1 MSESMNDSIS
11 NLSELSES
19 SRAIAWERYQIL
31 RPHLEDAVPLK
42 RVALDA
48 GIPFRTAQRW
58 VANYKKSGLA
68 GLCRGER
75 KDSGTHRVIHDEVKK
90 LIEGLALQKPAMSI
104 ATIHRQVTDWCNR
117 SQIAAPSYSTVYGM
131 IRNLDPALM
140 TLAQSGTKA
149 YKQTFE
155 LLHRHEA
162 EKPNA
167 IWQADHTLL
176 DIWIKD
182 EKEQPVRPWLT
193 VIMDDYSR
201 AIAGYYISFSAPSAL
216 QTALALKQGIWRK
229 NNPSWH
235 ICGIPEILYTDH
247 GSDFTSHHIEQVCLD
262 LKIQLIFSTVGEPRG
277 RGKIERFFRTV
288 NQLLLA
294 KLPGYAPPGHK
305 SPNPVLNFNELDR
318 EFARFLIEYHQI
330 EHSQTK
336 EAPQKRWNGLG
347 FLPQLPESVEKLDL
361 LLLTIKDTRRIQRD
375 GIKFQGLRYTDP
387 LLANYIGED
396 VSIRYDPRDMTE
408 IRVYYQSKFLCR
420 VICPDL
426 STETVTLKEIKAARN
441 QRRKQLK
448 QQIKDRVSIVDALMG
463 NKKPTSLTNP
473 EPEKIATN
481 KPKKPALKR
490 YYND

>member
-1 MSESMNDSIS
+1 MNDSLS
-11 NLSELSES
+11 NLSELPES

-31 RPHLEDAVPLK
+31 RPHLEDTVPLS
-42 RVALDA
+42 RVVKDA
-48 GIPFRTAQRW
+48 GIPLRTAQRW
-58 VANYKKSGLA
+58 VANYKKLGLA
-68 GLCRGER
+68 GLCRSKR
-75 KDSGTHRVIHDEVKK
+75 KDSGTHRVVNLEVQK

-104 ATIHRQVTDWCNR
+104 ATIHRRVRDWCVH
-117 SQIAAPSYSTVYGM
+117 SEITVPSYETVYGI
-131 IRNLDPALM
+131 IRNLDPALV
-140 TLAQSGTKA
+140 TLAHEGTKA
-149 YKQTFE
+149 YKQTFD
-155 LLHRHEA
+155 LLHRHNA
-162 EKPNA
+162 EKSNA

-176 DIWIKD
+176 DIWIKN

-294 KLPGYAPPGHK
+294 KLPGYAPSGHK

-318 EFARFLIEYHQI
+318 EFERFLIEYHQI

-336 EAPQKRWNGLG
+336 EAPQKRWDSKG
-347 FLPQLPESVEKLDL
+347 FLPQLPESLEKLDL
-361 LLLTIKDTRRIQRD
+361 LLLTIRDTRRIQRD

-420 VICPDL
+420 AICPDL
-426 STETVTLKEIKAARN
+426 STETVTLKEIKAARL

-463 NKKPTSLTNP
+463 NKKQSSMANF
-473 EPEKIATN
+473 EPETPSTN
-481 KPKKPALKR
+481 KPQKPALKR
-490 YYND
+490 YYNE

>member
-1 MSESMNDSIS
+1 MNEEESH
-11 NLSELSES
+11 LSELPES
-19 SRAIAWERYQIL
+19 SRTKCWERYQIL
-31 RPHLEDAVPLK
+31 RPHLEDGVPLR
-42 RVALDA
+42 RVAIDA
-48 GIPFRTAQRW
+48 DIPFRTAQRW

-68 GLCRGER
+68 GLCRSGR
-75 KDSGTHRVIHDEVKK
+75 KDNGTHRGINDEVKQ

-104 ATIHRQVTDWCNR
+104 ATIHRRVSDWCNS
-117 SQIAAPSYSTVYGM
+117 SQIATPSYSTVYG
-131 IRNLDPALM
+131 IINQIDPALM
-140 TLAQSGTKA
+140 TLAHSGTKA

-155 LLHRHEA
+155 LLHRHNA

-176 DIWIKD
+176 DIWIKN

-201 AIAGYYISFSAPSAL
+201 AVAGYYISFNAPSAL
-216 QTALALKQGIWRK
+216 QTALALRQGIWRK
-229 NNPSWH
+229 NNPAWH

-305 SPNPVLNFNELDR
+305 SLNPVLNFNQLED
-318 EFARFLIEYHQI
+318 EFERFLLEYHQT

-336 EAPQKRWNGLG
+336 KAPQKRWNNGG
-347 FLPQLPESVEKLDL
+347 FLPQMPESIEKLDL
-361 LLLTIKDTRRIQRD
+361 LLLTIRETRRIQRD
-375 GIKFQGLRYTDP
+375 GIKFQSLRYTDP

-396 VSIRYDPRDMTE
+396 ISIRYDPRDMAE
-408 IRVYYQSKFLCR
+408 IRVYHQNKFLCR
-420 VICPDL
+420 AICPEL

-441 QRRKQLK
+441 LRRKQLK
-448 QQIKDRVSIVDALMG
+448 QQIKNRVSIVDALMG
-463 NKKPTSLTNP
+463 NPHSSSVTDPIP
-473 EPEKIATN
+473 EINESSP
-481 KPKKPALKR
+481 PKKHKLKL
-490 YYND
+490 YFNE

>member
-1 MSESMNDSIS
+1 MNDSLS
-11 NLSELSES
+11 NLSELPES

-31 RPHLEDAVPLK
+31 RPHLEDTVPLS
-42 RVALDA
+42 RVVKDA
-48 GIPFRTAQRW
+48 GIPLRTAQRW
-58 VANYKKSGLA
+58 VANYKKLGLA
-68 GLCRGER
+68 GLCRSKR
-75 KDSGTHRVIHDEVKK
+75 KDSGTHRVVNLEVQK

-104 ATIHRQVTDWCNR
+104 ATIHRRVRDWCLR
-117 SQIAAPSYSTVYGM
+117 SEITVPSYETVYGI
-131 IRNLDPALM
+131 IRNLDPALV
-140 TLAQSGTKA
+140 TLAHEGTKA
-149 YKQTFE
+149 YKQTFD
-155 LLHRHEA
+155 LLHRHHA
-162 EKPNA
+162 EKSNA

-247 GSDFTSHHIEQVCLD
+247 GSDFTSHHTSQVCLD

-294 KLPGYAPPGHK
+294 KLPGYAPSGHK

-318 EFARFLIEYHQI
+318 EFERFLIEYHQI

-336 EAPQKRWNGLG
+336 EAPQKRWDSKG
-347 FLPQLPESVEKLDL
+347 FLPQLPESLEKLDL
-361 LLLTIKDTRRIQRD
+361 LLLTIRDTRRIQRD

-408 IRVYYQSKFLCR
+408 IRVYYENKFLCR
-420 VICPDL
+420 AICPDL
-426 STETVTLKEIKAARN
+426 STETVTLKEIKAARL

-463 NKKPTSLTNP
+463 NKKQPSMANF
-473 EPEKIATN
+473 EPETPSTN
-481 KPKKPALKR
+481 KPQKPALKR
-490 YYND
+490 YYNE

>member
-1 MSESMNDSIS
+1 MVKE
-11 NLSELSES
+11 
-19 SRAIAWERYQIL
+19 
-31 RPHLEDAVPLK
+31 
-42 RVALDA
+42 A

-58 VANYKKSGLA
+58 VANYKKLGLA
-68 GLCRGER
+68 GLCRSQR
-75 KDSGTHRVIHDEVKK
+75 KDRGTHRVMTEEVKK
-90 LIEGLALQKPAMSI
+90 LIEGLALQKPAMNA
-104 ATIHRQVTDWCNR
+104 ATIHRRVMDWCNR
-117 SQIAAPSYSTVYGM
+117 SEVTTPSYRTVYEI

-140 TLAQSGTKA
+140 TLAHEGTKA
-149 YKQTFE
+149 YKQAFD
-155 LLHRHEA
+155 LLHRRDA
-162 EKPNA
+162 ERSNA

-182 EKEQPVRPWLT
+182 EKEQPIRPWLT

-216 QTALALKQGIWRK
+216 QTALALRQGIWRK
-229 NNPSWH
+229 NNPAWQ

-305 SPNPVLNFNELDR
+305 SPNPVLSFNELDQ
-318 EFARFLIEYHQI
+318 EFERFLIEYHQA
-330 EHSQTK
+330 EHSQTS
-336 EAPQKRWNGLG
+336 EAPQKRWNGKG
-347 FLPQLPESVEKLDL
+347 FLPQLPESLEKLDL
-361 LLLTIKDTRRIQRD
+361 LLLTIQDTRRIQRD

-396 VSIRYDPRDMTE
+396 VNIRYDPRDMTE
-408 IRVYYQSKFLCR
+408 IRVYYQNKFLCR
-420 VICPDL
+420 AICPEL
-426 STETVTLKEIKAARN
+426 STETVTLKEIKTARN
-441 QRRKQLK
+441 LRRKQLK

-463 NKKPTSLTNP
+463 NKKQSDLPPNP
-473 EPEKIATN
+473 EPEKPSAN

-490 YYND
+490 YYNE

>member
-1 MSESMNDSIS
+1 MSESTRDSLP
-11 NLSELSES
+11 NLSELPES
-19 SRAIAWERYQIL
+19 SRALAWERYQIL
-31 RPHLEDAVPLK
+31 RPHLEDGVSLRIAIAEADIPL
-42 RVALDA
+42 
-48 GIPFRTAQRW
+48 RTAQRW
-58 VANYKKSGLA
+58 VANYKKLGLA
-68 GLCRGER
+68 GLCRSKR
-75 KDSGTHRVIHDEVKK
+75 KDSGTHKVVSAEVKK
-90 LIEGLALQKPAMSI
+90 LIEGLALQKPAMTK
-104 ATIHRQVTDWCNR
+104 ATIHRRVRDWCI
-117 SQIAAPSYSTVYGM
+117 SSGITSPSYETVYGI
-131 IRNLDPALM
+131 IRQIDPALM
-140 TLAQSGTKA
+140 TLAHEGTKT
-149 YKQTFE
+149 YKQTFD
-155 LLHRHEA
+155 LLHRHNA

-201 AIAGYYISFSAPSAL
+201 AIAGYYISLDAPSAL

-229 NNPSWH
+229 NNPAWH

-247 GSDFTSHHIEQVCLD
+247 GSDFTSNHIEQVCLD
-262 LKIQLIFSTVGEPRG
+262 LKIQLIFSTIGEPRG

-294 KLPGYAPPGHK
+294 KLPGYAPSGHK
-305 SPNPVLNFNELDR
+305 SPNAVLNFNQLDS
-318 EFARFLIEYHQI
+318 EFERFLIEYHQT
-330 EHSQTK
+330 EHSQTS
-336 EAPQKRWNGLG
+336 EAPQKRWNDKG
-347 FLPQLPESVEKLDL
+347 FLPQLPESLEKLDL
-361 LLLTIKDTRRIQRD
+361 LLLTIKDTRRIRRD

-396 VSIRYDPRDMTE
+396 VSIRYDPRDLTE
-408 IRVYYQSKFLCR
+408 IRVYHQNKFLCR
-420 VICPDL
+420 AICPDL
-426 STETVTLKEIKAARN
+426 STETVSLKEIQTARN

-463 NKKPTSLTNP
+463 NKKQSSHTHF
-473 EPEKIATN
+473 EPEQPATN

>member
-1 MSESMNDSIS
+1 MNDSLP
-11 NLSELSES
+11 NLSELPES

-31 RPHLEDAVPLK
+31 RPHLEDTVPLS
-42 RVALDA
+42 RVVKDA
-48 GIPFRTAQRW
+48 GIPLRTAQRW
-58 VANYKKSGLA
+58 VANYKKLGLA
-68 GLCRGER
+68 GLCRSKR
-75 KDSGTHRVIHDEVKK
+75 KDSGTHRVVNLEVQK

-104 ATIHRQVTDWCNR
+104 ATIHRRVRDWCLR
-117 SQIAAPSYSTVYGM
+117 SEITVPSYETVYGI
-131 IRNLDPALM
+131 IRNLDPALV
-140 TLAQSGTKA
+140 TLAHEGTKA
-149 YKQTFE
+149 YKQTFD
-155 LLHRHEA
+155 LLHRHNA
-162 EKPNA
+162 EKSNA

-247 GSDFTSHHIEQVCLD
+247 GSDFTSQHIEQVCLD

-318 EFARFLIEYHQI
+318 EFERFLIEYHQI

-336 EAPQKRWNGLG
+336 KAPQKRWNGKG

-420 VICPDL
+420 AICPDL

>member
-1 MSESMNDSIS
+1 MNDSLS
-11 NLSELSES
+11 NLSELPES

-31 RPHLEDAVPLK
+31 RPHLEDTVPLS
-42 RVALDA
+42 RVVKDA
-48 GIPFRTAQRW
+48 GIPLRTAQRW
-58 VANYKKSGLA
+58 VANYKKLGWA
-68 GLCRGER
+68 GLCRSKR
-75 KDSGTHRVIHDEVKK
+75 KDSGTHRVVNLEVQK

-104 ATIHRQVTDWCNR
+104 ATIHRRVRDWCLH
-117 SQIAAPSYSTVYGM
+117 SEITVPSYETVYGI
-131 IRNLDPALM
+131 IRNLDPALV
-140 TLAQSGTKA
+140 TLAHEGTKA
-149 YKQTFE
+149 YKQTFD
-155 LLHRHEA
+155 LLHRHHA
-162 EKPNA
+162 EKSNA

-176 DIWIKD
+176 DIWIKN

-247 GSDFTSHHIEQVCLD
+247 GSDFTSQHIEQVCLD

-294 KLPGYAPPGHK
+294 KLPGYAPSGHK

-318 EFARFLIEYHQI
+318 EFERFLIEYHQI

-336 EAPQKRWNGLG
+336 EAPQKRWDSKG
-347 FLPQLPESVEKLDL
+347 FLPQLPESLEKLDL
-361 LLLTIKDTRRIQRD
+361 LLLTIRDTRRIQRD
-375 GIKFQGLRYTDP
+375 GIKFQSLRYTDP

-408 IRVYYQSKFLCR
+408 IRVYYENKFLCR
-420 VICPDL
+420 AICPDL
-426 STETVTLKEIKAARN
+426 STETVTLKEIKAARL

-463 NKKPTSLTNP
+463 NKKQSSMANF
-473 EPEKIATN
+473 EPETPSTN
-481 KPKKPALKR
+481 KPQKPALKR
-490 YYND
+490 YYNE

>member
-1 MSESMNDSIS
+1 MNDSLP
-11 NLSELSES
+11 NLSELPES

-31 RPHLEDAVPLK
+31 RPHLEDTVPLS
-42 RVALDA
+42 RVVKDA
-48 GIPFRTAQRW
+48 GIPLRTAQRW
-58 VANYKKSGLA
+58 VANYKKLGLA
-68 GLCRGER
+68 GLCRSKR
-75 KDSGTHRVIHDEVKK
+75 KDSGTHRVVNLEVQK

-104 ATIHRQVTDWCNR
+104 ATIHRRVRDWCLR
-117 SQIAAPSYSTVYGM
+117 SEITVPSYETVYGI
-131 IRNLDPALM
+131 IRNLDPALV
-140 TLAQSGTKA
+140 TLAHEGTKA
-149 YKQTFE
+149 YKQTFD
-155 LLHRHEA
+155 LLHRHNA
-162 EKPNA
+162 EKSNA

-247 GSDFTSHHIEQVCLD
+247 GSDFTSQHIEQVCLD

-294 KLPGYAPPGHK
+294 KLPGYAPSGHK

-318 EFARFLIEYHQI
+318 EFERFLIEYHQI

-336 EAPQKRWNGLG
+336 EAPQKRWDSKG
-347 FLPQLPESVEKLDL
+347 FLPQLPESLEKLDL
-361 LLLTIKDTRRIQRD
+361 LLLTIRDTRRIQRD

-408 IRVYYQSKFLCR
+408 IRVYYENKFLCR
-420 VICPDL
+420 AICPDL
-426 STETVTLKEIKAARN
+426 STETVTLKEIKAARL

-463 NKKPTSLTNP
+463 NKKQSSMANF
-473 EPEKIATN
+473 EPETPSTN
-481 KPKKPALKR
+481 KPQKPALKR
-490 YYND
+490 YYNE

>member
-1 MSESMNDSIS
+1 MSDLTHDSLP
-11 NLSELSES
+11 NLSELPES
-19 SRAIAWERYQIL
+19 SRAIAWERYQLL
-31 RPHLEDAVPLK
+31 RPHLEDSVSLSQ
-42 RVALDA
+42 VAKES

-58 VANYKKSGLA
+58 VANYKKLGLA
-68 GLCRGER
+68 GLCRSKR
-75 KDSGTHRVIHDEVKK
+75 KDSGTHRVVDPQVQK
-90 LIEGLALQKPAMSI
+90 LIEGLALQKPPKSI
-104 ATIHRQVTDWCNR
+104 ASIHRLVRDWCIR
-117 SQIAAPSYSTVYGM
+117 SQISAPSYHTVYS
-131 IRNLDPALM
+131 IVSDLDPGLT
-140 TLAQSGTKA
+140 TLAHEGTKA
-149 YKQTFE
+149 FKQTFE
-155 LLHRHEA
+155 LLHRHNA

-201 AIAGYYISFSAPSAL
+201 AIAGYYISLNAPSAL

-229 NNPSWH
+229 NNPAWH

-262 LKIQLIFSTVGEPRG
+262 LKIQLIFSAIGEPRG

-305 SPNPVLNFNELDR
+305 SPNPVLNFNQLER
-318 EFARFLIEYHQI
+318 EFESFLLEYHQA
-330 EHSQTK
+330 EHSQTF
-336 EAPQKRWNGLG
+336 EAPQKRWNKGG
-347 FLPQLPESVEKLDL
+347 FIPQLPESIEKLDL
-361 LLLTIKDTRRIQRD
+361 LLLTIRDTRRIRRD

-396 VSIRYDPRDMTE
+396 ANIRYDPRDMTE
-408 IRVYYQSKFLCR
+408 IRVYHQNAFLCR
-420 VICPDL
+420 AICPEL
-426 STETVTLKEIKAARN
+426 STQTVTLKEIKAARN

-463 NKKPTSLTNP
+463 NPQSSSNGNSTP
-473 EPEKIATN
+473 ETIEKSPP
-481 KPKKPALKR
+481 PKHKLKL
-490 YYND
+490 YFNE